1 MGRLTSSGKLYG
13 RDRDIATMLESFERA
28 GRGHGEVLLVPGP
41 SGVGKTALVYGL
53 QKPVLERN
61 GFFVRGKFEQYQ
73 QNVPYFAFRQAL
85 TGLCRELERTEQRL
99 RFKADILQAI
109 GNLGQVMVDMAPEL
123 GLFLGAQPPLP
134 EISPQEARHRFAEV
148 FRNFLQVIC
157 RPEHP
162 LVLFIDDWQWA
173 DTASLELLQQIQAG
187 ITLRYLM
194 LVVSYR
200 DDEVNADHSLLPAID
215 ALRSHAIPVVALP
228 VKNITASDVQEMVT
242 GTLQPA
248 VEDIEG
254 LVAVIYGK
262 TLGNPFFARSL
273 LIFLN
278 ETNVIWFDN
287 ARNCWQWRLDKPGE
301 AGLPGSLLE
310 LFILKLR
317 RLDTAGQNLF
327 SLAACLGTRFE
338 IETLSMISGLD
349 TGACLTLLFSEPAKG
364 LLLRWEGGGDGSPSP
379 ALRATTVCTFRHDR
393 VQQAAYTLIDPAELP
408 HVLLKIGRMLLTSL
422 MPEQFSERLPEVVN
436 DLNAGYHFIEDQ
448 AGQTR
453 VFELNI
459 LAARQAYT
467 ATAYGSALQ
476 YYRAAARFLE
486 KPGFAAQLWRDH
498 HELIMGLFNERAE
511 CEFLEGDHEE
521 AEKCIRESVAHS
533 RTALEKAGALNIL
546 IVQFTLLAL
555 YPEAIAAG
563 RQALA
568 ALGLSLPEE
577 DYDAA
582 RDVEIALV
590 RQDLK
595 DRSVASLAELPIMSD
610 PAMLMAAKVLI
621 TMGPPCYRSH
631 QRLWSVIVPKVVN
644 LTLRYGNIPQM
655 GYSHTA
661 FGGLLAWVDNDYAT
675 AREFGE
681 LATRLMTGTSFS
693 PSAQSVF
700 YLMVGS
706 SIRHWFKH
714 IRYGTQDYKDAYETG
729 LRSGNLQYAAYAFGH
744 NMYCQFYQSV
754 PLADLIR
761 ETQRTL
767 AFSRTR
773 LNQWA
778 VDLLE
783 GGLNIF
789 GALSDTNP
797 LLNENDPWLEDE
809 YLQRVENH
817 HNIQVT
823 CIYKI
828 LKTFSLLV
836 SGNDEEALAL
846 SDETEP
852 LIYTVGTQGLLPW
865 PEHVFARL
873 LILSSL
879 YAGADRKQQT
889 RWHAELD
896 LMMGKLRIWA
906 DNCPENFEHKYLLA
920 AAELA
925 RIDDRPMEAMQLYDS
940 AIEAA
945 QAGNFLQ
952 WTAMANE
959 RAHRFWLK
967 CGNGRLAQV
976 YWQQAYIGYDRWG
989 AVAKVRSL
997 ETAYR
1002 TYLAENIPLRN
1013 RSGKPDE
1020 RLEQEIKDVLVEKQ
1034 IKQLRNSAAQTQK
1047 TGLQAEA
1054 ATRAEELANAL
1065 QRLRVETAERKQV
1078 EEALQEA
1085 HAHLEMRVAKR
1096 TKQLQRE
1103 IVAREQTEE
1112 ALSAAKLAA
1121 EAANR
1126 AKSTFLANMSH
1137 EIRTPMSGVLGM
1149 TGLLLN
1155 TPLTSQQRNYAEKIQ
1170 KSGTSLLTVINDI
1183 LDFSKIEAGKMA
1195 LESIPF
1201 SVAAVI
1207 SNVVNLFEP
1216 LAAEKKLELYTT
1228 LDAELP
1234 DALLGDPQRLTQVL
1248 GNLVGNAVKF
1258 TQAGFIRLTAK
1269 VRQRTGAD
1277 AELEISVQDTGI
1289 GMTGEELSRLFKS
1302 FSQADASMTRRFGG
1316 TGLGLVISR
1325 SMVELMG
1332 GTLNVESASSKGSLF
1347 TILISFPVVTELAS
1361 TDLQSAPVHSQIF
1374 QPARF
1379 TGVQALV
1386 VEDHAINREIVVELL
1401 RQLGIEAEAAVNGRE
1416 AVAMIRAKEYD
1427 IVLMDIQMPEMDGI
1441 EATREIRKVERA
1453 GVDRMPIIAMTAHA
1467 LAGDREKSLAAG
1479 MNDHISKPINPNVLE
1494 AALRQWLPPAKCTA
1508 VAADTL
1514 DPVINPDLLSIPPL
1528 PGLDVAGGLERLG
1541 GNRELYLKLLR
1552 DFVGGYGYGEAP
1564 AQLLRDLRAGMR
1576 EAALHRIHTI
1586 RGVAGNLG
1594 AKELTAA
1601 ATALEMACRT
1611 AGDVIPFSLGE
1622 QLRVFIDCHETLM
1635 MAIGTILA
1643 KHPSAL
1649 SGKSVKPKGPP
1660 GKMAELLPLLEE
1672 LKKALDSDE
1681 PLPCKKLLA
1690 ALLQRRWPDDQE
1702 TLLAEVNRLVQRYRL
1717 AEALVVLNGGKKA
1730 KNMRMNGV
1738 DHERKL

>member
-1 MGRLTSSGKLYG
+1 MEAGKTGVKEMEGHAMGRLTSSGKLYG
-13 RDRDIATMLESFERA
+13 RERDIVTMLESFERA
-28 GRGHGEVLLVPGP
+28 GRGHGEVLMVPGP

-61 GFFVRGKFEQYQ
+61 GFFLRGKFEQYQ

-123 GLFLGAQPPLP
+123 ELFLGAQPPLP
-134 EISPQEARHRFAEV
+134 EISPQEAKHRFAEV
-148 FRNFLQVIC
+148 FRNFFGVIC

-173 DTASLELLQQIQAG
+173 DPASLELLQQIQAG
-187 ITLRYLM
+187 IALRYLL

-200 DDEVNADHSLLPAID
+200 DDEVNVGHPLLPAIEV
-215 ALRSHAIPVVALP
+215 LRSHGVPVVMLP
-228 VKNITASDVQEMVT
+228 VQNITAGDVQEMVA

-254 LVAVIYGK
+254 LAAVIYGK

-278 ETNVIWFDN
+278 ETRVIWFDN
-287 ARNCWQWRLDKPGE
+287 ARDCWQWRMDKPEE
-301 AGLPGSLLE
+301 AGLPGSLVE
-310 LFILKLR
+310 LFFLKLR
-317 RLDTAGQNLF
+317 RLDTVGQNLF
-327 SLAACLGTRFE
+327 SLAACLGTRFD
-338 IETLSMISGLD
+338 IETLSKISGID
-349 TGACLTLLFSEPAKG
+349 PGVCLMLLFSEPAKG
-364 LLLRWEGGGDGSPSP
+364 LLFRWEGGGGFSSPDLP
-379 ALRATTVCTFRHDR
+379 ATKVCTFRHDQ
-393 VQQAAYTLIDPAELP
+393 VQQAAYSLIDHAELP
-408 HVLLKIGRMLLTSL
+408 HVLLKIGRMLLANLT
-422 MPEQFSERLPEVVN
+422 PEQFSDKLPEVVN
-436 DLNAGYHFIEDQ
+436 DLNAGYDLIQDHAVQ
-448 AGQTR
+448 VK

-467 ATAYGSALQ
+467 ATAYSSALQ

-486 KPGFAAQLWRDH
+486 KPGLTEHLWCDH
-498 HELIMGLFNERAE
+498 HELTLGLFNERAE
-511 CEFLEGDHEE
+511 CEFLEGDREE
-521 AEKCIRESVAHS
+521 AERCVGESVAHS
-533 RTALEKAGALNIL
+533 RTAIEKAGALNIL
-546 IVQFTLLAL
+546 IVQFTLLAM
-555 YPEAIAAG
+555 YSKAIAAG

-568 ALGLSLPEE
+568 ALGVSLPEE

-582 RDVEIALV
+582 RNVEIALV

-595 DRSVASLAELPIMSD
+595 GRSVASLAELPIMSD

-644 LTLRYGNIPQM
+644 LTLRYGNIPQV

-661 FGGLLAWVDNDYAT
+661 FGGLLAWVDSDYAT

-681 LATRLMTGTSFS
+681 LATRLMSGTRFP

-714 IRYGTQDYKDAYETG
+714 LRHATQDYKDAYETG

-744 NMYCQFYQSV
+744 NMYCQFYQGV

-773 LNQWA
+773 VNQWA
-778 VDLLE
+778 VDILE

-789 GALSDTNP
+789 GALSETNP
-797 LLNENDPWLEDE
+797 LLNEDDPWFEDA

-823 CIYKI
+823 CIYKV
-828 LKTFSLLV
+828 LKTFSLLL
-836 SGNDEEALAL
+836 SGNDEGALAL

-865 PEHVFARL
+865 PEHVFVRL
-873 LILSSL
+873 LILTSL
-879 YAGADRKQQT
+879 YAGVDGKQQA
-889 RWHAELD
+889 RWRAEID
-896 LMMGKLRIWA
+896 LMMSKLRIWA

-925 RIDDRPMEAMQLYDS
+925 RIDDRPIEAMQLYDS

-952 WTAMANE
+952 WAGMANE
-959 RAHRFWLK
+959 RAHRFWLD
-967 CGNGRLAQV
+967 CGNERLAQV
-976 YWQQAYIGYDRWG
+976 YWQQAYLGYDRWG

-1002 TYLAENIPLRN
+1002 ISLAESIPASKG
-1013 RSGKPDE
+1013 SGKPDG
-1020 RLEQEIKDVLVEKQ
+1020 RLEQEIKNVLVEKQ
-1034 IKQLRNSAAQTQK
+1034 IKQLRNSAAQTQQ
-1047 TGLQAEA
+1047 TDLRIEA
-1054 ATRAEELANAL
+1054 ANRTEELANAL
-1065 QRLRVETAERKQV
+1065 QRLRVETAERRKV
-1078 EEALQEA
+1078 EEELQEA
-1085 HAHLEMRVAKR
+1085 HDHLEMRVAKR

-1103 IVAREQTEE
+1103 ITARQQTEE

-1155 TPLTSQQRNYAEKIQ
+1155 TPLTSQQRNYAEKIRT
-1170 KSGTSLLTVINDI
+1170 SGTSLLAVINDI

-1201 SVAAVI
+1201 SVEAVI

-1216 LAAEKKLELYTT
+1216 LAAEKKVELYTT
-1228 LDAELP
+1228 LDPELP
-1234 DALLGDPQRLTQVL
+1234 DALLGDPRRLTQVL
-1248 GNLVGNAVKF
+1248 GNLLGNAVKF
-1258 TQAGFIRLTAK
+1258 TQAGFIRLTTK
-1269 VRQRTGAD
+1269 TRKRTGENT
-1277 AELEISVQDTGI
+1277 ELEISVQDTGI

-1302 FSQADASMTRRFGG
+1302 FSQADASMTRRYGG
-1316 TGLGLVISR
+1316 TGLGLAISR

-1332 GTLNVESASSKGSLF
+1332 GTLNVESASGKGSLF
-1347 TILISFPVVTELAS
+1347 TILISFPVATELAS
-1361 TDLQSAPVHSQIF
+1361 TDLQSAPVHSQISR
-1374 QPARF
+1374 PARF
-1379 TGVQALV
+1379 TGVQVLV
-1386 VEDHAINREIVVELL
+1386 VEDHVINREIVVELL
-1401 RQLGIEAEAAVNGRE
+1401 RQLGIEADTAVNGRE
-1416 AVAMIRAKEYD
+1416 AVAMVRAKEFD

-1467 LAGDREKSLAAG
+1467 LAGDRAKSLAAG

-1494 AALRQWLPPAKCTA
+1494 AALRQWLPPEKCAA

-1514 DPVINPDLLSIPPL
+1514 DTVTNPDLLSIPPL
-1528 PGLDVAGGLERLG
+1528 PGLDVVGGLERLG

-1660 GKMAELLPLLEE
+1660 GDMAELLPLLEE

-1681 PLPCKKLLA
+1681 PLPCKKMMA
-1690 ALLQRRWPDDQE
+1690 ALLQRRWPEDQE
-1702 TLLAEVNRLVQRYRL
+1702 TLLAEVNRLLQRYRL
-1717 AEALVVLNGGKKA
+1717 PEALKLLNKGVA
-1730 KNMRMNGV
+1730 K
-1738 DHERKL
+1738 